1 MPSPHSQGG
10 SRAVEGVG
18 KGDGLI
24 VQPGIGL
31 HIYLTYAS
39 DCLMMKVGL
48 RLTAG

>member
-31 HIYLTYAS
+31 HKYLTYAG
-39 DCLMMKVGL
+39 DCLTMKVGPH
-48 RLTAG
+48 LTAG